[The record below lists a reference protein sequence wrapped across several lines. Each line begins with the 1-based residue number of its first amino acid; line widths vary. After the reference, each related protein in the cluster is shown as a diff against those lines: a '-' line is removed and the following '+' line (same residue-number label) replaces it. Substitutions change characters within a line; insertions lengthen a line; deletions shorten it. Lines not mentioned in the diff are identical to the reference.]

1 MPQPE
6 NGQRQGRP
14 RFATP
19 EDERRPASR
28 WHDLRRDQ
36 PETVP
41 FPKITGSSPAG
52 FLTAGPEPAGPE
64 FGAEL
69 PGHSTLPQVGAP
81 LTAAPRTV
89 LAPRP
94 VRMLEG
100 VGALLSAGVLVLG
113 VLLAALAVLG
123 PVLVKGTGLST
134 ASGPR
139 LDRVLI
145 PIGMGLLG
153 EILHVTRHR
162 RRLTTRIL
170 AAAGTVLAAL
180 AALWWGWWQ

>member
-6 NGQRQGRP
+6 NGRRQGPP

-19 EDERRPASR
+19 EDERGPASR

-41 FPKITGSSPAG
+41 FPKITGFPPTGS
-52 FLTAGPEPAGPE
+52 EPTGPE

-81 LTAAPRTV
+81 VTAAPRTV

-123 PVLVKGTGLST
+123 PVLVKGTGLSA

-145 PIGMGLLG
+145 PLGVGLLG
-153 EILHVTRHR
+153 EILHVTRRR
-162 RRLTTRIL
+162 RRLTSRIL